1 MQRCRNKYFTETYGL
16 RAHTGIVYCY
26 SALEDMSPDVYDWAF
41 VVVFLMIVGILTF
54 GSLLDVYLN
63 KENVREHFEAPIN
76 GYCKFSGKIFTT
88 H

>member
-1 MQRCRNKYFTETYGL
+1 
-16 RAHTGIVYCY
+16 
-26 SALEDMSPDVYDWAF
+26 MSPDVYDWAF

-88 H
+88 YKLKIISVLQQLQ